1 MFFQTGHLYH
11 IFNQGNNRQK
21 IFFSRNNYLFF
32 LEKIHTYVLP
42 YGDLLAWSLM
52 PNHFHL
58 MVYLHTCS
66 IAQTNGKSRT
76 FNDSIGIMLRSYS
89 RAINKEVVR
98 TGCLFR
104 EETKA
109 VCLTE
114 VKQIQNPWYNKGG
127 IKEVILEYP
136 EIGYPNICFNYIHL
150 NPVRAGLVQSPEK
163 WEFSSFSCLLYTSDA
178 ADE

>member
-1 MFFQTGHLYH
+1 M
-11 IFNQGNNRQK
+11 
-21 IFFSRNNYLFF
+21 
-32 LEKIHTYVLP
+32 
-42 YGDLLAWSLM
+42 AWCLM

-58 MVYLHTCS
+58 MVYVRSTT
-66 IAQTNGKSRT
+66 IKQTNGKFRT
-76 FNDSIGIMLRSYS
+76 FNESIGIMLRSFS

-114 VKQIQNPWYNKGG
+114 VKQIQNSWYNKGG

-150 NPVRAGLVQSPEK
+150 NPVRAGLVQLPEK
-163 WEFSSFSCLLYTSDA
+163 WEFSSYSEFIGRKPVTMLNLNKIEEFELKSLFSDGVTMSHPVRKSKRKKNLFPV
-178 ADE
+178 